1 VVSQRLTLSSP
12 LDSGGLGLCAHG
24 HEAVN
29 IFHLVVVVVGFT
41 SVKFRKHAQLNG
53 MNSFGAAK
61 ENISVMLMVINLFC
75 SCLLFADSQLSIL

>member
-1 VVSQRLTLSSP
+1 MVSQRLTLSSP

-41 SVKFRKHAQLNG
+41 SVKFRKHAQ
-53 MNSFGAAK
+53 
-61 ENISVMLMVINLFC
+61 I
-75 SCLLFADSQLSIL
+75 LLFIQ